1 MFGLLLI
8 HFIPNAMSASKNVE
22 GVPILFDG
30 GKFFKIFGP
39 PKSGLPVGHGVLGLA
54 EVGPLSGL

>member
-1 MFGLLLI
+1 
-8 HFIPNAMSASKNVE
+8 MSASKNVE

-39 PKSGLPVGHGVLGLA
+39 PKSVLPVGHGVLGLA